1 MTRAHARRAVPL
13 PFARGS
19 RLLQRMYTRLGCHGR
34 PPQFVAEFYPYAGL
48 VQTIRLR
55 DDVAYVR
62 FSDLLRTAPL
72 EIQEAAAAIL
82 LSRIFRR
89 RLPKDLRRT
98 YQDYYLSAVTRRRLD
113 RVRSQRSRRV
123 RRGPQGD
130 AYDLAPMFDR
140 LNSKYF
146 GGALS
151 TPHIG
156 WSDRPWRSQLGC
168 YDAALNQIVLSC
180 HLDRPRV
187 PRYVVEYVVYH
198 EMLHIKF
205 PLRRAAC
212 GLQAHS
218 AAFRAEERKY
228 RHYARAMR
236 YLKRF

>member
-1 MTRAHARRAVPL
+1 MTLPL
-13 PFARGS
+13 SQPRPFPHGS

-89 RLPKDLRRT
+89 RLPEDLRRA
-98 YQDYYLSAVTRRRLD
+98 YQNYYLARSTRRRLD
-113 RVRSQRSRRV
+113 RVRGLRSRRV
-123 RRGPQGD
+123 KRGPRGEL
-130 AYDLAPMFDR
+130 YDLAPLFDR
-140 LNSKYF
+140 LNAAYF
-146 GGALS
+146 DGALS
-151 TPHIG
+151 RPHLG

-187 PRYVVEYVVYH
+187 PQHIVEYVLYH

-205 PLRRAAC
+205 PLRRARC

-218 AAFRAEERKY
+218 AAFRAEERKF
-228 RHYARAMR
+228 RHYSRAMR